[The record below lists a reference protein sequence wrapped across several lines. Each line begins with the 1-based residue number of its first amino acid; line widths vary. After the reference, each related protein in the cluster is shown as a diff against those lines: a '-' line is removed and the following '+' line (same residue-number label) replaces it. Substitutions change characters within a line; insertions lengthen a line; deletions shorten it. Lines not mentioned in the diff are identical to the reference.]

1 MTHTEPP
8 GQVTALFV
16 AAQIALDITATQ
28 EWADFY
34 CTTLGISPSEL
45 DNHLSAAAHF
55 VNANSQLPIR
65 AVK

>member
-16 AAQIALDITATQ
+16 AAKIALDITDTD
-28 EWADFY
+28 EWANYY
-34 CTTLGISPSEL
+34 CTFLGISPSEL
-45 DNHLSAAAHF
+45 DNHLTCASHF
-55 VNANSQLPIR
+55 VNANLSLPIK